1 VLAAKRLGMTDSGQY
16 VFFNI
21 ENVQNLNNFTPWEE
35 EGATVDDI
43 KETKEAFKSVLTL
56 NLGMPRNSSETNLT
70 RRVKEV
76 AGKWFNYNYTEEVS
90 TLAENFYDAALVYAK
105 GLSKINHNYYFVY
118 SIEHNTLKEE
128 P

>member
-1 VLAAKRLGMTDSGQY
+1 MTDSGQY

-35 EGATVDDI
+35 EGATADDI